1 MRLLA
6 TLASVVLFGE
16 ASVNGSAT
24 SSSSR
29 PRRLSNRC
37 TAGTMVARISV
48 MSVTDGAGADETA
61 RAPRVRG

>member
-29 PRRLSNRC
+29 P
-37 TAGTMVARISV
+37 
-48 MSVTDGAGADETA
+48 
-61 RAPRVRG
+61 

>member
-6 TLASVVLFGE
+6 TLASVVLFGA

-29 PRRLSNRC
+29 P
-37 TAGTMVARISV
+37 
-48 MSVTDGAGADETA
+48 
-61 RAPRVRG
+61 